1 MTRNST
7 SIRSSQLL
15 HNSDNTTYT
24 YNEMQVKIITVFDER
39 IALVEDENGEVF
51 EVSKDALR

>member
-7 SIRSSQLL
+7 TTHSSSLL